1 MNHLTKAELI
11 DLVESSPALP
21 AARLRHAT
29 TCAECRAEADAL
41 RSVLAL
47 AASDD
52 VPSPSPLFWDHFS
65 SRVSEAVRA
74 EAPATQNAAA
84 RGWLRQPLARWAAAG
99 TMAALIILTAVW
111 RATVY
116 APVHVTSPSSAATA
130 NDQNAPPSSPAILE
144 TDDDGDDAAWAIVRA
159 AADDLHPD
167 DAHAAGL
174 SARPA
179 AIEGL
184 ALELSANERAE
195 LARLLTEA
203 LKRNGV

>member
-1 MNHLTKAELI
+1 MNHLTQAELI

-21 AARLRHAT
+21 APRLRHAA

-41 RSVLAL
+41 RAVLAL
-47 AASDD
+47 AVRDD

-74 EAPATQNAAA
+74 EGPAAENATA

-99 TMAALIILTAVW
+99 TMAALIILTVVW

-116 APVHVTSPSSAATA
+116 APVQVTAPSSAATA
-130 NDQNAPPSSPAILE
+130 DDWNAPPSSPAIIE
-144 TDDDGDDAAWAIVRA
+144 TDDASEDAAWAIVRA

-184 ALELSANERAE
+184 ALELSAPERAE
-195 LARLLTEA
+195 LARLLNDA

>member
-29 TCAECRAEADAL
+29 TCAACRAEADAL

-47 AASDD
+47 AVTDD

-65 SRVSEAVRA
+65 SRVSEAVRDEGPAA
-74 EAPATQNAAA
+74 ENATA

-99 TMAALIILTAVW
+99 TMAALVILTVVW

-116 APVHVTSPSSAATA
+116 APVHVTTPSSAATA
-130 NDQNAPPSSPAILE
+130 DDRNVPSPPAIIE
-144 TDDDGDDAAWAIVRA
+144 TDDAADDAAWAIVRA

-167 DAHAAGL
+167 DAQAAGL
-174 SARPA
+174 SARPD

-184 ALELSANERAE
+184 ALELSAAERAE
-195 LARLLTEA
+195 LARLLNDA

>member
-11 DLVESSPALP
+11 DLIESSPALP

-29 TCAECRAEADAL
+29 TCADCRAEADAL
-41 RSVLAL
+41 RAVLAL
-47 AASDD
+47 AVTDD
-52 VPSPSPLFWDHFS
+52 VPSPSPLFWDQFS
-65 SRVSEAVRA
+65 SRLSEAVRGEGPAA
-74 EAPATQNAAA
+74 ENATA
-84 RGWLRQPLARWAAAG
+84 RAWLHRPLARWAAAG
-99 TMAALIILTAVW
+99 TTAALIILTIVW

-116 APVHVTSPSSAATA
+116 APVHVTTPSSAATA
-130 NDQNAPPSSPAILE
+130 HDRNAPSASAAIME
-144 TDDDGDDAAWAIVRA
+144 TDDAADDAAWAIVRA

-184 ALELSANERAE
+184 ALELSAAERTE
-195 LARLLTEA
+195 LARLLNDA

>member
-1 MNHLTKAELI
+1 MKHLTRAELI
-11 DLVESSPALP
+11 DLIESSPELP
-21 AARLRHAT
+21 ASRLRHAA

-47 AASDD
+47 AVTHD

-65 SRVSEAVRA
+65 SGVAEAVRGD
-74 EAPATQNAAA
+74 APAAEHATPSV
-84 RGWLRQPLARWAAAG
+84 WLRPLAQWAATG
-99 TMAALIILTAVW
+99 TMAALIILAVVW

-116 APVHVTSPSSAATA
+116 APIRVPTPPTAAA
-130 NDQNAPPSSPAILE
+130 ADHPNAPPTPPAITAADAVE
-144 TDDDGDDAAWAIVRA
+144 DDDAWAIVRA
-159 AADDLHPD
+159 AAADLHPD

-179 AIEGL
+179 TIEGL
-184 ALELSANERAE
+184 ALELSAAERSE
-195 LARLLTEA
+195 LARLLNEE

>member
-11 DLVESSPALP
+11 DLLESSPALP

-47 AASDD
+47 TVTDD
-52 VPSPSPLFWDHFS
+52 APSPSPLFWEHFS
-65 SRVSEAVRA
+65 SRVSEAVRDEGPAA
-74 EAPATQNAAA
+74 EDAPA

-99 TMAALIILTAVW
+99 TMAALVILTVVW
-111 RATVY
+111 RVTVY
-116 APVHVTSPSSAATA
+116 APINVTTPSPAATA
-130 NDQNAPPSSPAILE
+130 TDRSPSSSPAIIE
-144 TDDDGDDAAWAIVRA
+144 TDDAADDAAWAIVRA

-167 DAHAAGL
+167 DAYAAGL

-179 AIEGL
+179 AIDGL
-184 ALELSANERAE
+184 ALELSAAERAE
-195 LARLLTEA
+195 LARLLNDA
-203 LKRNGV
+203 LKQNGV

>member
-47 AASDD
+47 AVTDE

-65 SRVSEAVRA
+65 SRVSEAVRGEGPAA
-74 EAPATQNAAA
+74 ENPTAS
-84 RGWLRQPLARWAAAG
+84 GWLRRPLARWAAAG
-99 TMAALIILTAVW
+99 TMAALIILTVVW

-116 APVHVTSPSSAATA
+116 APVHVTTPPSTATA
-130 NDQNAPPSSPAILE
+130 DDRNAPPSTPAIME
-144 TDDDGDDAAWAIVRA
+144 TDDATDDAAWAIVRA

-167 DAHAAGL
+167 DAYAAGL

-184 ALELSANERAE
+184 ALELSAAERTE
-195 LARLLTEA
+195 LARLLNDA
-203 LKRNGV
+203 LTRNGV